1 MEIDT
6 IATLITGTGFPIA
19 MCVVLMWYIKER
31 DVRLDQSVQEM
42 KNIVSE
48 CRQMMTDFYS
58 YVSGGGEK

>member
-48 CRQMMTDFYS
+48 CR
-58 YVSGGGEK
+58 